1 MSLFLSKLITPG
13 KNYFSKCSC
22 KYSLQFQFLNSYDLL
37 KYAFK
42 TLSKLKTIISE
53 SEKYGQL
60 FKSRSPQPPRE
71 GWHKVGK
78 MDPLIFRPEITYGM
92 LRIVI

>member
-60 FKSRSPQPPRE
+60 FKTC
-71 GWHKVGK
+71 
-78 MDPLIFRPEITYGM
+78 LIFPRINDPNTALPM
-92 LRIVI
+92 LLIINSVD

>member
-60 FKSRSPQPPRE
+60 FKTC
-71 GWHKVGK
+71 
-78 MDPLIFRPEITYGM
+78 LIFPRINDPNTALPM
-92 LRIVI
+92 LLIINSVDYSQLI

>member
-42 TLSKLKTIISE
+42 TLSKLKTIMSE
-53 SEKYGQL
+53 SEKCGQL
-60 FKSRSPQPPRE
+60 FKTC
-71 GWHKVGK
+71 
-78 MDPLIFRPEITYGM
+78 LIFPRINDPNTALPM
-92 LRIVI
+92 LLIINSVD

>member
-22 KYSLQFQFLNSYDLL
+22 KYSLQFLNSYDLS

-60 FKSRSPQPPRE
+60 FKTC
-71 GWHKVGK
+71 
-78 MDPLIFRPEITYGM
+78 LIFPRINDPNTALPM
-92 LRIVI
+92 LLIINSVD

>member
-37 KYAFK
+37 KHAFK

-60 FKSRSPQPPRE
+60 FKTC
-71 GWHKVGK
+71 
-78 MDPLIFRPEITYGM
+78 LIFPRINDPNTALPM
-92 LRIVI
+92 LLIINSVD